1 MTRDLILQR
10 RLNRRKFLKTL
21 GLGAGALALG
31 GRISWGQEPI
41 KIGVMA
47 PRLLDVGTSTV
58 RGATIAIDE
67 INEQGGILGRQ
78 VVLEIADDG
87 TGIPPNLTRAQSN
100 FVDLVQNKK
109 VAMVVGFFLSE
120 IVVNLMP
127 SFAAAKIPSL
137 DTGSATPET
146 NRLAFES
153 FQKGENAHRFYFRVM
168 INAKVLTLDTGRMA
182 AGLFKELKFKKLAL
196 LIQGDAFGQSY
207 KQFLE
212 AELPK
217 LGFEIV
223 FSKTFKDDEKNFV
236 PDLSQLIASK
246 PDAVIISFTS
256 NDGIAFVGQWFAQEK
271 RIPVFGINV
280 SGQAFEYWGS
290 TGGNV
295 ISHVYADAATEAT
308 AITPLTQPFFAKY
321 TERFKSRPVRPLY
334 TAYTTRDALFLL
346 KHAMEQAKTT
356 EPEAV
361 VGALEQVKKF
371 MGTIGFIEF
380 NGPENP
386 DFYREAKYGD
396 EFAVPKWVQ
405 WQKEANGN
413 PKREVVF
420 PPQFKTSDVKPPP

>member
-1 MTRDLILQR
+1 MLRDLMFRSQ
-10 RLNRRKFLKTL
+10 LNRRKFLKTL
-21 GLGAGALALG
+21 GLGAGAFALG
-31 GRISWGQEPI
+31 GKISWGQETL
-41 KIGVMA
+41 KIGDMA

-58 RGATIAIDE
+58 RGATIAADE

-78 VVLEIADDG
+78 IELEIADDG

-109 VAMVVGFFLSE
+109 VAAVVGFFLSE
-120 IVVNLMP
+120 IVVSLMP
-127 SFAAAKIPSL
+127 SFAAAKIPVL
-137 DTGSATPET
+137 DTGSATTET
-146 NRLAFES
+146 NRIAFES
-153 FQKGENAHRFYFRVM
+153 FQKGENAFRFYFRVM
-168 INAKVLTLDTGRMA
+168 INAKVLVLDTGRMA
-182 AGLFKELKFKKLAL
+182 AGLFKELNFKKIAL
-196 LIQGDAFGQSY
+196 LIQGDAFGQLY

-223 FSKTFKDDEKNFV
+223 FSKTFKDEEKNFV
-236 PDLSQLIASK
+236 PDLGQLLAAK
-246 PDAVIISFTS
+246 PDACIVSFTS
-256 NDGIAFVGQWFAQEK
+256 NDGIAFVWQWFAQEK
-271 RIPVFGINV
+271 RVPVFGINV
-280 SGQAFEYWGS
+280 SGQAFEYWQS
-290 TGGNV
+290 TEGNV

-346 KHAMEQAKTT
+346 KSVMEQAQTT

-361 VGALEQVKKF
+361 VNALEQVKRL
-371 MGTIGFIEF
+371 MGTIGWLEF

-386 DFYREAKYGD
+386 EFYHEAKYGD

-405 WQKEANGN
+405 WQRDTKGN

-420 PPQFKTSDVKPPP
+420 PPQFKTSPFVPPP

>member
-1 MTRDLILQR
+1 MLRSQ
-10 RLNRRKFLKTL
+10 LNRRKFLKTL
-21 GLGAGALALG
+21 GLGAGALVVS
-31 GRISWGQEPI
+31 GRIGWSQEPL
-41 KIGVMA
+41 KIGIMA
-47 PRLLDVGTSTV
+47 PRLLDVGTSTI

-78 VVLEIADDG
+78 IELEIADDG
-87 TGIPPNLTRAQSN
+87 TGIPPNLTKSKTN
-100 FVDLVQNKK
+100 FEDLVQNKK
-109 VAMVVGFFLSE
+109 VAAVVGFFLSE
-120 IVVNLMP
+120 IVVSLMP
-127 SFAAAKIPSL
+127 SIAAAKIPVL
-137 DTGSATPET
+137 DTGSATTET
-146 NRLAFES
+146 NRIAFES
-153 FQKGENAHRFYFRVM
+153 FQKGENAFRFYFRVM
-168 INAKVLTLDTGRMA
+168 INAKVLVLDTGRMA
-182 AGLFKELKFKKLAL
+182 ANLFKELNFKKIAL
-196 LIQGDAFGQSY
+196 LIQGDAFGQLY
-207 KQFLE
+207 KKFLE

-223 FSKTFKDDEKNFV
+223 FNKTFKDDEKNFV
-236 PDLSQLIASK
+236 SDLSQLLAAK
-246 PDAVIISFTS
+246 PDAMIISFTS

-280 SGQAFEYWGS
+280 SGQAFDYWGS

-321 TERFKSRPVRPLY
+321 TARFTSRPVRPLY

-346 KHAMEQAKTT
+346 KNVIEQIKTT

-361 VGALEQVKKF
+361 VKALEQVKKL

-386 DFYREAKYGD
+386 EFYHEAKYGD

-405 WQKEANGN
+405 WQKDAAGN

-420 PPQFKTSDVKPPP
+420 PPQFKTSPFVPPP